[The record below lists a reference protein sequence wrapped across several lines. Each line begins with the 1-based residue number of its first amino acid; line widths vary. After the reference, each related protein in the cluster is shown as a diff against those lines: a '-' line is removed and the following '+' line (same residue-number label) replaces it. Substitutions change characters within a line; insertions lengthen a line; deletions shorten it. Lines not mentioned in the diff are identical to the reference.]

1 MAANGV
7 TDQYSEV
14 FDAGHDATRDGVHQ
28 RIRANSSIMQM
39 RKILGAQPP
48 LLPGDPLLDAPDC

>member
-1 MAANGV
+1 MSANGT

-14 FDAGHDATRDGVHQ
+14 FDAGHDAERDGVHQ

-39 RKILGAQPP
+39 RKILGKTTAK
-48 LLPGDPLLDAPDC
+48 LAFAFCGA